1 MYIGIVI
8 NRQNSWMPPMAR
20 KTVREP
26 SDWSQLTMKR
36 EKIRPWRTSGEQV
49 RNSA

>member
-8 NRQNSWMPPMAR
+8 NKQKSWMPPMAR
-20 KTVREP
+20 YTVREP

-36 EKIRPWRTSGEQV
+36 ENTRPWITSE
-49 RNSA
+49 